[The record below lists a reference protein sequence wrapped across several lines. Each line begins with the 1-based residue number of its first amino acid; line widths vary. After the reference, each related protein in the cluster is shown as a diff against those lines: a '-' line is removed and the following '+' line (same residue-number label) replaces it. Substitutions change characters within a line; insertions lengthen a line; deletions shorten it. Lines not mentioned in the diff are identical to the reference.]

1 MESKQINFRL
11 PEIELQILDR
21 YAKSRGRTR
30 SDVLREFIRSLE
42 EKG

>member
-1 MESKQINFRL
+1 MERQQISLRL
-11 PEIELQILDR
+11 PAIELEILDR

-42 EKG
+42 GKS